1 MGGNLPMPMGTVR
14 ERMQLML
21 DAVTGLERSL
31 TGKTFQD
38 FVASPDLA
46 AAVER
51 YVERLSAA
59 LGHAPNTLQSN
70 HPEVDW
76 QAIATIGNLL
86 RHVYDRSLDPRVWD
100 VAKGNLR
107 ALKCAVLATIDEVE
121 GNFRT

>member
-1 MGGNLPMPMGTVR
+1 MPMGTIR

-21 DAVTGLERSL
+21 DAVIGLERNL
-31 TGKTFQD
+31 AGKTFHD
-38 FVASPDLA
+38 FVANPDLA

-59 LGHAPNTLQSN
+59 LGHAPHSLQSN
-70 HPEVDW
+70 HPDVEW

-100 VAKGNLR
+100 VAKSNLP
-107 ALKCAVLATIDEVE
+107 ALKRAVLATIDEVD
-121 GNFRT
+121 GKIRT